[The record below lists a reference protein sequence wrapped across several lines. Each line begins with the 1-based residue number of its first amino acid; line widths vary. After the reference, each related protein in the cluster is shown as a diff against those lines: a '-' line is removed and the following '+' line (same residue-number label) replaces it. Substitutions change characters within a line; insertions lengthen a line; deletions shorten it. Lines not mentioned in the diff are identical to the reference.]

1 MLAIHSAHAVSD
13 LPAVR
18 FNEYLKEE
26 GLVPAQRLRAQ
37 AGRTNA
43 PGREIYSRRA
53 KALVQ
58 VGAPIDNQ
66 RHVTQPIGLTLES
79 AEDGVVTLRLE
90 PGAVGVVEEDERTYL
105 HGGTLATCVDTAA
118 WYAAASASE
127 GDWLVTGL
135 QLEALR
141 LARSEAHRV
150 IARCVRAGRTR
161 AVVDVELD
169 LNVRLLDADGDV
181 LNRDAQKG

>member
-1 MLAIHSAHAVSD
+1 MD
-13 LPAVR
+13 LPPVASK
-18 FNEYLKEE
+18 LD
-26 GLVPAQRLRAQ
+26 AA
-37 AGRTNA
+37 
-43 PGREIYSRRA
+43 
-53 KALVQ
+53 
-58 VGAPIDNQ
+58 
-66 RHVTQPIGLTLES
+66 IGLTLES
-79 AEDGVVTLRLE
+79 AENGVVTLRLE

-118 WYAAASASE
+118 WYAAATASE

-161 AVVDVELD
+161 AVVDVEI
-169 LNVRLLDADGDV
+169 ASDV
-181 LNRDAQKG
+181 DPERIVAVGRASLARPQA

>member
-1 MLAIHSAHAVSD
+1 MD
-13 LPAVR
+13 LPPVASK
-18 FNEYLKEE
+18 LD
-26 GLVPAQRLRAQ
+26 AA
-37 AGRTNA
+37 
-43 PGREIYSRRA
+43 
-53 KALVQ
+53 
-58 VGAPIDNQ
+58 
-66 RHVTQPIGLTLES
+66 IGLTLES

-161 AVVDVELD
+161 AVVDVEI
-169 LNVRLLDADGDV
+169 ASDV
-181 LNRDAQKG
+181 DRERIVAVGRASLARPQA

>member
-1 MLAIHSAHAVSD
+1 ME
-13 LPAVR
+13 LPPVASK
-18 FNEYLKEE
+18 LD
-26 GLVPAQRLRAQ
+26 
-37 AGRTNA
+37 
-43 PGREIYSRRA
+43 
-53 KALVQ
+53 
-58 VGAPIDNQ
+58 GA
-66 RHVTQPIGLTLES
+66 IGLTLES

-161 AVVDVELD
+161 AVVDVEI
-169 LNVRLLDADGDV
+169 ASDV
-181 LNRDAQKG
+181 DPERIVAVGRASLARPQA

>member
-1 MLAIHSAHAVSD
+1 MD
-13 LPAVR
+13 LPPVAS
-18 FNEYLKEE
+18 
-26 GLVPAQRLRAQ
+26 RLD
-37 AGRTNA
+37 
-43 PGREIYSRRA
+43 
-53 KALVQ
+53 
-58 VGAPIDNQ
+58 GA
-66 RHVTQPIGLTLES
+66 IGLTLES

-105 HGGTLATCVDTAA
+105 HGGILATCVDTAA

-135 QLEALR
+135 QLEALQ

-161 AVVDVELD
+161 AVVDVEI
-169 LNVRLLDADGDV
+169 ASDV
-181 LNRDAQKG
+181 DPERIVALGRASLARPQARALSRVQGRTA

>member
-1 MLAIHSAHAVSD
+1 MD
-13 LPAVR
+13 LPRVASK
-18 FNEYLKEE
+18 LD
-26 GLVPAQRLRAQ
+26 AA
-37 AGRTNA
+37 
-43 PGREIYSRRA
+43 
-53 KALVQ
+53 
-58 VGAPIDNQ
+58 
-66 RHVTQPIGLTLES
+66 IGLTLES
-79 AEDGVVTLRLE
+79 AENGVVTLRLE

-161 AVVDVELD
+161 AVVDVEI
-169 LNVRLLDADGDV
+169 ASDV
-181 LNRDAQKG
+181 DRERIVAVGRASLARPQA

>member
-1 MLAIHSAHAVSD
+1 MD
-13 LPAVR
+13 LPPVASK
-18 FNEYLKEE
+18 LD
-26 GLVPAQRLRAQ
+26 AA
-37 AGRTNA
+37 
-43 PGREIYSRRA
+43 
-53 KALVQ
+53 
-58 VGAPIDNQ
+58 
-66 RHVTQPIGLTLES
+66 IGLTLES

-118 WYAAASASE
+118 WYATASASE

-161 AVVDVELD
+161 AVVDVEI
-169 LNVRLLDADGDV
+169 ASDV
-181 LNRDAQKG
+181 DPERIVAVGRASLARPQA

>member
-1 MLAIHSAHAVSD
+1 MD
-13 LPAVR
+13 LPPVASK
-18 FNEYLKEE
+18 LD
-26 GLVPAQRLRAQ
+26 
-37 AGRTNA
+37 
-43 PGREIYSRRA
+43 
-53 KALVQ
+53 
-58 VGAPIDNQ
+58 GA
-66 RHVTQPIGLTLES
+66 IGLTLES
-79 AEDGVVTLRLE
+79 AENGVVTLRLE

-161 AVVDVELD
+161 AVVDVEI
-169 LNVRLLDADGDV
+169 ASDV
-181 LNRDAQKG
+181 DPERIVAVGRASLARPQA

>member
-1 MLAIHSAHAVSD
+1 MD
-13 LPAVR
+13 LPPVASK
-18 FNEYLKEE
+18 LD
-26 GLVPAQRLRAQ
+26 
-37 AGRTNA
+37 
-43 PGREIYSRRA
+43 
-53 KALVQ
+53 
-58 VGAPIDNQ
+58 GA
-66 RHVTQPIGLTLES
+66 IGLTLES
-79 AEDGVVTLRLE
+79 AEDGFVTLRLE
-90 PGAVGVVEEDERTYL
+90 PGEVAVVEEDERTYL

-161 AVVDVELD
+161 AVVDVEI
-169 LNVRLLDADGDV
+169 ASDV
-181 LNRDAQKG
+181 DPERIVAVGRASLARPQA

>member
-1 MLAIHSAHAVSD
+1 MD
-13 LPAVR
+13 LP
-18 FNEYLKEE
+18 
-26 GLVPAQRLRAQ
+26 
-37 AGRTNA
+37 
-43 PGREIYSRRA
+43 
-53 KALVQ
+53 Q
-58 VGAPIDNQ
+58 VASKLDGA
-66 RHVTQPIGLTLES
+66 IGLMLES

-90 PGAVGVVEEDERTYL
+90 PGAVGVVKEDERTYL

-161 AVVDVELD
+161 AVVDVEIASD
-169 LNVRLLDADGDV
+169 VDPERLVAVGRASLA
-181 LNRDAQKG
+181 RPQA

>member
-1 MLAIHSAHAVSD
+1 MD
-13 LPAVR
+13 LPPVASK
-18 FNEYLKEE
+18 LD
-26 GLVPAQRLRAQ
+26 RA
-37 AGRTNA
+37 
-43 PGREIYSRRA
+43 
-53 KALVQ
+53 
-58 VGAPIDNQ
+58 
-66 RHVTQPIGLTLES
+66 IGLTLES
-79 AEDGVVTLRLE
+79 AEDGVVTLRFE

-161 AVVDVELD
+161 AVVDVEI
-169 LNVRLLDADGDV
+169 ASDV
-181 LNRDAQKG
+181 DPERIVAVGRASLARPR

>member
-1 MLAIHSAHAVSD
+1 MD
-13 LPAVR
+13 LPPVASK
-18 FNEYLKEE
+18 LD
-26 GLVPAQRLRAQ
+26 
-37 AGRTNA
+37 
-43 PGREIYSRRA
+43 
-53 KALVQ
+53 
-58 VGAPIDNQ
+58 GA
-66 RHVTQPIGLTLES
+66 IGLTLES

-161 AVVDVELD
+161 AVVDVEI
-169 LNVRLLDADGDV
+169 ASDV
-181 LNRDAQKG
+181 DPERIVAVGRASLARPR

>member
-1 MLAIHSAHAVSD
+1 MD
-13 LPAVR
+13 LPPVASK
-18 FNEYLKEE
+18 LD
-26 GLVPAQRLRAQ
+26 
-37 AGRTNA
+37 
-43 PGREIYSRRA
+43 
-53 KALVQ
+53 
-58 VGAPIDNQ
+58 GA
-66 RHVTQPIGLTLES
+66 IGLTLES

-150 IARCVRAGRTR
+150 IARCIRAGRTR
-161 AVVDVELD
+161 AVVDVEI
-169 LNVRLLDADGDV
+169 ASDV
-181 LNRDAQKG
+181 DPERIVAVGRASLARPQA

>member
-1 MLAIHSAHAVSD
+1 MD
-13 LPAVR
+13 LP
-18 FNEYLKEE
+18 
-26 GLVPAQRLRAQ
+26 
-37 AGRTNA
+37 
-43 PGREIYSRRA
+43 
-53 KALVQ
+53 Q
-58 VGAPIDNQ
+58 VASKLDGA
-66 RHVTQPIGLTLES
+66 IGLTLES
-79 AEDGVVTLRLE
+79 AEDGIVTLRLE

-161 AVVDVELD
+161 AVVDVEIASEVDPERIVAVGRASLA
-169 LNVRLLDADGDV
+169 RPQA
-181 LNRDAQKG
+181 